1 MYIKNHKLDDSLEA
15 RKLTIAAENSATGVT
30 FDQNVNITG
39 NLVVMGRIVTSTGL
53 FGATEN
59 DVIEPADNMIVNGG
73 SF

>member
-1 MYIKNHKLDDSLEA
+1 MYIKNQKLEDSLAA
-15 RKLTIAAENSATGVT
+15 RKLIIATENSTIGVT

-53 FGATEN
+53 FCSTAN
-59 DVIEPADNMIVNGG
+59 DVIEPTDNMIMDGG

>member
-1 MYIKNHKLDDSLEA
+1 MYIKNQKLEDSLAA
-15 RKLTIAAENSATGVT
+15 RKLIIATENSTIGVT

-53 FGATEN
+53 FGATAN
-59 DVIEPADNMIVNGG
+59 DVIEPTDNMIMDGG

>member
-15 RKLTIAAENSATGVT
+15 RKLTIAAEKSAIGVT
-30 FDQNVNITG
+30 FDENVNITG

-53 FGATEN
+53 FGATAN
-59 DVIEPADNMIVNGG
+59 DVIEPTDNMIMDGG